1 MNYTPPAEKK
11 TEAWVKNEAI
21 KRVDAEEIAQ
31 NNKRETANFFHQL
44 QEEIDFI
51 VNACIH
57 PEEHHGEDEV
67 HESVNKILEG
77 IDALH
82 DTIDSKKI
90 YMCHNGNIPNV
101 KGFDTHYLLK
111 FIKKSNK
118 NTIVDKFIELIETI
132 PAAYSLIIF

>member
-1 MNYTPPAEKK
+1 MKLL
-11 TEAWVKNEAI
+11 
-21 KRVDAEEIAQ
+21 RVDAEEIAQ

-82 DTIDSKKI
+82 DTIDSQEEAFPVSKLFNSGHKM
-90 YMCHNGNIPNV
+90 YGPFTKPEELVTTMRSRNNSMAS
-101 KGFDTHYLLK
+101 DTG
-111 FIKKSNK
+111 SPG
-118 NTIVDKFIELIETI
+118 TPGSIELLRRNT
-132 PAAYSLIIF
+132 STSRNKV